1 MKNLTIEEISTM
13 PSRAIAHF
21 MNGVTGFKSSNLIG
35 TTTEDG
41 CTNLAIFSSVT
52 HLGSKPPLLG
62 FVLRPHTVLRNT
74 FDNLK
79 ETGYFTV
86 NHVNASMIKQAHQT
100 SAKYSGGVS
109 EFGKT
114 GLTEEYLEGFKA
126 PYVAESR
133 IKIGCRFVN
142 EYFLQENECRLI
154 IGVMEKIYI
163 PKELVGSDGFINLEK
178 AETVSAMGLDG
189 YALPNILDRFSYAE
203 PDKDIRSLR

>member
-1 MKNLTIEEISTM
+1 MKHLTIEDISTM

-41 CTNLAIFSSVT
+41 YTNLAIFSSVT
-52 HLGSKPPLLG
+52 HLGSNPPLLG
-62 FVLRPHTVLRNT
+62 FVLRPHTVMRNT

-86 NHVNASMIKQAHQT
+86 NHVHASIIKQAHQT
-100 SAKYSGGVS
+100 SAKYPGGVS

-114 GLTEEYLEGFKA
+114 GLTEEYLDGFKA

-133 IKIGCRFVN
+133 IKMGCRFVN
-142 EYFLQENECRLI
+142 EYFLQENECRFI
-154 IGVMEKIYI
+154 VGAMEKIYV
-163 PKELVGSDGFINLEK
+163 PRNLVGSDGFINLEK
-178 AETVSAMGLDG
+178 AETVSATGLDA
-189 YALPNILDRFSYAE
+189 YALPKILDRFSYAE
-203 PDKDIRSLR
+203 PDKELHSLR